1 MYVYESHLG
10 GGYFGSE
17 TPLSF
22 EECYC
27 RPPTSPQS
35 SLRAG
40 KKPCGT
46 KPRRKPTLNG
56 PETPT
61 RVVGTTATT
70 MATRTATM
78 MVMRKATVLR
88 PVIRITNKEN
98 RMNNN
103 LTEIVFILDRSGSM
117 QTLTDDTIGGFNS
130 FIEKQK
136 KEPGDAILTTVL
148 FDDQYEI
155 LHDGVN
161 LKDVKPLTREDYY
174 ARGMTAMMDAIGRT
188 INTVDARIQKTP
200 EQYRPGKVIFVITTD
215 GYENASMEFSRA
227 RVKEMIQ
234 RQTAKYDWQFLFLG
248 ANMDAVSEAGTFGVC
263 AAQSVTYAANSVGT
277 KAVYDSLNSTISN
290 YRSTGTIDASWKA
303 DIEATTSQI

>member
-1 MYVYESHLG
+1 
-10 GGYFGSE
+10 
-17 TPLSF
+17 
-22 EECYC
+22 
-27 RPPTSPQS
+27 
-35 SLRAG
+35 
-40 KKPCGT
+40 
-46 KPRRKPTLNG
+46 
-56 PETPT
+56 
-61 RVVGTTATT
+61 
-70 MATRTATM
+70 
-78 MVMRKATVLR
+78 
-88 PVIRITNKEN
+88 
-98 RMNNN
+98 MNNN

-148 FDDQYEI
+148 FDDQYEV

-215 GYENASMEFSRA
+215 GYENASMEFNRA
-227 RVKEMIQ
+227 RIKEMIQ

-263 AAQSVTYAANSVGT
+263 AAQSVTYAANSVGPRLST
-277 KAVYDSLNSTISN
+277 TSLAATDFQLPF
-290 YRSTGTIDASWKA
+290 YRSPFDASLEA
-303 DIEATTSQI
+303 DTRGTTSQSMSC